1 MLVEP
6 HEKHSL
12 WDLLFKSLQICQ
24 KPRIDPTLFFD
35 IADSGTEQMW
45 TDYDG
50 TIYVYYTG
58 PSFRYAVLLAS
69 YDFTVYAASLV
80 SISSIGKHV

>member
-1 MLVEP
+1 MKDTRFVIRYL
-6 HEKHSL
+6 
-12 WDLLFKSLQICQ
+12 SLQICQ
-24 KPRIDPTLFFD
+24 KSSLDPTLFYD
-35 IADSGTEQMW
+35 IADSGTEQIW

-69 YDFTVYAASLV
+69 YDFTV
-80 SISSIGKHV
+80 